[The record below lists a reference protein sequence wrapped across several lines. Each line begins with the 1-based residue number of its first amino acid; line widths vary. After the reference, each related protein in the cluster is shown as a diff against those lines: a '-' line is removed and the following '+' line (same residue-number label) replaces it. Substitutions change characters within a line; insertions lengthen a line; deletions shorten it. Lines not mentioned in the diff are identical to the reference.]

1 MSACQQAPVT
11 AGISSSETCK
21 AVSWSERHLQ
31 HPREQIQFRACQHVH
46 AGGGAS
52 NGRPPSFS
60 SFKAS
65 SFPAA
70 GVPLFGG
77 ASRDFESMT
86 LEKMRQ
92 IAERDRLI
100 AEEKAKDEAE
110 AEAL

>member
-1 MSACQQAPVT
+1 M
-11 AGISSSETCK
+11 
-21 AVSWSERHLQ
+21 R
-31 HPREQIQFRACQHVH
+31 

-52 NGRPPSFS
+52 NGRPLSFS

-65 SFPAA
+65 SFPTT
-70 GVPLFGG
+70 GVPSFGG

-92 IAERDRLI
+92 KAERDRLI